1 MLESFLRQG
10 LGLSI
15 SYNIVRQQ
23 GGTLSVSSQPGC
35 AVFRVHLPLIP
46 LSG

>member
-1 MLESFLRQG
+1 MLESFLRQR

-23 GGTLSVSSQPGC
+23 GDTLGVSS
-35 AVFRVHLPLIP
+35 
-46 LSG
+46 